1 MSERTQ
7 YEGHLAVNEKK
18 AKRLEIVLAGILKS
32 LRENLDPLEKLEK
45 LDGPLIAEQAF
56 DFAAKHS
63 EYLETLAEIEKAKE
77 ILGRLDRPQWP

>member
-7 YEGHLAVNEKK
+7 QEGHLAMSEKK
-18 AKRLEIVLAGILKS
+18 AKKLEIVLNGLLKS
-32 LRENLDPLEKLEK
+32 LRENLDPLEKIEK

-63 EYLETLAEIEKAKE
+63 EYRETLAEIRKAKE
-77 ILGRLDRPQWP
+77 LLGRE